1 MQANENNAVTTP
13 KNVAEARNIVPPSA
27 GIVTESGDYEDA
39 VYEDYDEKSSTPT
52 VKSTS
57 VDLTIKAETT
67 TPITV
72 SSSTNFSLR
81 IPSF

>member
-13 KNVAEARNIVPPSA
+13 KNVAEARNIVPPSIA
-27 GIVTESGDYEDA
+27 TESGDYEDA
-39 VYEDYDEKSSTPT
+39 VYEDYDEKSSPT

-57 VDLTIKAETT
+57 EDLTTKAETT

-72 SSSTNFSLR
+72 SSHLLF
-81 IPSF
+81 FH